1 MPRGRKTSVGINDE
15 IRAERIRLNVS
26 PTGAKAKWLLTA
38 LTKQRKTARRISEAI
53 ATGRVPG
60 RVMGSMGYGSVSTT
74 LRSILANEA
83 RARVRT
89 GYGRTETRGKTGA
102 KTRGTRTETGT
113 KARSTRADM

>member
-1 MPRGRKTSVGINDE
+1 VKP
-15 IRAERIRLNVS
+15 L
-26 PTGAKAKWLLTA
+26 
-38 LTKQRKTARRISEAI
+38 QREESQDGSWEA
-53 ATGRVPG
+53 
-60 RVMGSMGYGSVSTT
+60 SMGYGSVSTT